1 MCACGRPRFAN
12 CVELLL
18 TTAFRQRLSPP
29 AHPLPHLFRPNQT
42 PKGPDSPYPV
52 VDLELDHGAQRLFRG
67 VELVLKGIAPRR
79 RECVSL
85 DRRRLLLPFKGDH
98 RVRVAQAILVCVC
111 ARARACRVS
120 TENNQI
126 ISKTVPRLKKKP
138 KKQKYT
144 AAANVLRRPFARF
157 DFQRHQRGFVQAAT
171 QGH

>member
-1 MCACGRPRFAN
+1 M
-12 CVELLL
+12 ELLL